1 MLLNQDLWPLLLLGA
16 AIFIAVMILRG
27 RRK

>member
-1 MLLNQDLWPLLLLGA
+1 MVIHQDLCPLVLLGA
-16 AIFIAVMILRG
+16 TIFIAVMILRG

>member
-1 MLLNQDLWPLLLLGA
+1 MVINQDLWPLVLLGA